1 MGVFIILF
9 HPLSNKIG
17 KSNCSIDVCFER
29 QMGEKDPEDP
39 GAGLVPTYAEVS
51 EEELVNRLED
61 GLAADGR
68 VLCWNCWEGKTWDA
82 DP

>member
-1 MGVFIILF
+1 M
-9 HPLSNKIG
+9 
-17 KSNCSIDVCFER
+17 E
-29 QMGEKDPEDP
+29 EKDPEDP
-39 GAGLVPTYAEVS
+39 GAGLVPTYAEAS
-51 EEELVNRLED
+51 EEELVNGLED